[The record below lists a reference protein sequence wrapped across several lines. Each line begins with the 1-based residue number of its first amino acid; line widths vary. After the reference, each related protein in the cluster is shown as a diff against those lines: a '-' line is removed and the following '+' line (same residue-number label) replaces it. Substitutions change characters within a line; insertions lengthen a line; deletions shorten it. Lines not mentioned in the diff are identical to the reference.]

1 MVTKELDQEL
11 RQMKLSELI
20 EMKQRILK
28 QVIKLSKQIAEV
40 SKKDLKE
47 QYSNTYRLSHNT
59 KVIQNYINDI
69 MIIDD
74 VIQNICE
81 Y

>member
-1 MVTKELDQEL
+1 MITEELK
-11 RQMKLSELI
+11 QMKLSELI

-40 SKKDLKE
+40 SKNDLKE

-59 KVIQNYINDI
+59 KVIQSYIDDI

-74 VIQNICE
+74 AIQYICE